1 MDKKYIDLI
10 IIKKEISS
18 GIEGEELEEIL
29 EVFRAPANSGLVEGD
44 SVCIQNNVFKYE
56 VVSVIPNVEV
66 SVGAL
71 EAIPIVT
78 DKVISLEYPETE
90 NNIDL
95 VAVSFTYTD
104 NDGKEETVKR
114 VYRAPA
120 NSGITAGSIV
130 EAIGMKY
137 NVLSVDTISA
147 NSSLCTSIKKIQ
159 TELIP
164 FIYENPEAENQ
175 EIYQQAAAIEDN
187 VIIPNQANLGI
198 NEDQQ
203 VMPDQDNL
211 LPPEELEDEI
221 DTSSVQKA
229 AEENLK

>member
-10 IIKKEISS
+10 IINKNISS
-18 GIEGEELEEIL
+18 GAEGEESGEIL
-29 EVFRAPANSGLVEGD
+29 EMLETLRAPANSGLVEGD
-44 SVCIQNNVFKYE
+44 SICIQNNVLKYK

-66 SVGAL
+66 SVVAL

-78 DKVISLEYPETE
+78 DKVIFFEYPETE
-90 NNIDL
+90 SNIDL
-95 VAVSFTYTD
+95 VTVSFTYIGED
-104 NDGKEETVKR
+104 DKEETVKR

-120 NSGITAGSIV
+120 NSGITTGSIV
-130 EAIGMKY
+130 ESIGMKY

-147 NSSLCTSIKKIQ
+147 NSSLCASIEKVQ
-159 TELIP
+159 TILSP
-164 FIYENPEAENQ
+164 FEYETPEVP
-175 EIYQQAAAIEDN
+175 QQALLAEDN
-187 VIIPNQANLGI
+187 LIIPNQANLGI